1 MRFDNNLEAQ
11 GCVRGQPGPILGL
24 LDRPLMAAQEAMKLF
39 RRSFD
44 PERRTRT
51 GLFEDLE
58 LLLRR
63 LRTVGLAAP
72 VLLLVGFGAG
82 SATNGLLEV
91 PEGRMVR
98 APLDA
103 PVPRVHLEVLSRHLE
118 RLRSAGDETADYVTL
133 YQEHVAPV
141 EAVLRKRG
149 VNEKTA
155 RQVAWPLVQHA
166 YRRNLDPAFVVSIVL
181 IESGGKPTATSF
193 VGARGLMQVM
203 PLWAGKWRGCGR
215 DLYDIEGNLCHGTS
229 ILAWYLERNPGD
241 ERKALLGYNG
251 CVRGT
256 NTPNCHTYPDKV
268 TRLKHQIE
276 REMNMERNRRLPGAA
291 AAP

>member
-1 MRFDNNLEAQ
+1 MR
-11 GCVRGQPGPILGL
+11 
-24 LDRPLMAAQEAMKLF
+24 LF
-39 RRSFD
+39 RRRDRSGGV
-44 PERRTRT
+44 RRA

-63 LRTVGLAAP
+63 VRAVGLAAP
-72 VLLLVGFGAG
+72 LLLFVGFGVG
-82 SATNGLLEV
+82 NVTNRVLEV
-91 PEGRMVR
+91 PEGRIVR
-98 APLDA
+98 ASVEEY
-103 PVPRVHLEVLSRHLE
+103 VPRVHLELLSRHME
-118 RLRSAGDETADYVTL
+118 RLRSAGDETVDYVTM

-149 VNEKTA
+149 VNERTA
-155 RQVAWPLVQHA
+155 RQVAWPLVEHS
-166 YRRNLDPAFVVSIVL
+166 YRRGLDPAFVTSIVL

-203 PLWAGKWRGCGR
+203 PLWAGHWRGCGR
-215 DLYDIEGNLCHGTS
+215 DLYDIEGNICHGTS
-229 ILAWYLERNPGD
+229 ILKWYLDRNPGD
-241 ERKALLGYNG
+241 ERRALLGYNG

-268 TRLKHQIE
+268 TSLKHQLQ
-276 REMNMERNRRLPGAA
+276 REMNTVRNARLPGTA

>member
-1 MRFDNNLEAQ
+1 MR
-11 GCVRGQPGPILGL
+11 V
-24 LDRPLMAAQEAMKLF
+24 MKLF
-39 RRSFD
+39 RRTEEAGS
-44 PERRTRT
+44 TRS

-58 LLLRR
+58 KLLRR
-63 LRTVGLAAP
+63 VRAIGLAAP
-72 VLLLVGFGAG
+72 LLLFGGFGLG
-82 SATNGLLEV
+82 NFTNQQLEV
-91 PEGRMVR
+91 PEGREVR
-98 APLDA
+98 LSLEEH
-103 PVPRVHLEVLSRHLE
+103 VPRVHLELLSRHME
-118 RLRSAGDETADYVTL
+118 RLRHAGDETMDYVTM

-166 YRRNLDPAFVVSIVL
+166 YRRGLDPAFVTSIVL

-203 PLWAGKWRGCGR
+203 PLWAGHWRGCGR
-215 DLYDIEGNLCHGTS
+215 DLYDIEGNICHGTS
-229 ILAWYLERNPGD
+229 ILKWYLDRSPGD

-268 TRLKHQIE
+268 ARLKHQIQ
-276 REMNMERNRRLPGAA
+276 REINMERNARMERVPGAA

>member
-1 MRFDNNLEAQ
+1 MR
-11 GCVRGQPGPILGL
+11 
-24 LDRPLMAAQEAMKLF
+24 LF
-39 RRSFD
+39 KRSD
-44 PERRTRT
+44 ETGSAPRT

-58 LLLRR
+58 RLFRR
-63 LRTVGLAAP
+63 VRAIGLAAP
-72 VLLLVGFGAG
+72 LLLVMGFGLG
-82 SATNGLLEV
+82 NVTNRGLEV

-98 APLDA
+98 SPVEEH
-103 PVPRVHLEVLSRHLE
+103 VPRVHLELLSRHME
-118 RLRSAGDETADYVTL
+118 RLRHAGDETLDYVAM

-155 RQVAWPLVQHA
+155 RQVAWPLVQHS
-166 YRRNLDPAFVVSIVL
+166 YRRGLDPAFVTSIVL
-181 IESGGKPTATSF
+181 LESGGRPNATSF

-203 PLWAGKWRGCGR
+203 PSWAGHWRGCGR
-215 DLYDIEGNLCHGTS
+215 DLYDIDGNICHGTS
-229 ILAWYLERNPGD
+229 ILKWYLDRSPGD

-268 TRLKHQIE
+268 TRLKHQIQ
-276 REMNMERNRRLPGAA
+276 REINMERNARTERAPGAA